1 MSSDDDNF
9 FSRWSRRKAQVRQGG
24 VQIEPAGQAAQET
37 ARQTAAMTAATAPG
51 PVSAALPGT
60 PAPVVP
66 AQPLAPV
73 TAAVPTEPPPTM
85 DDVAQL
91 TTASD
96 FRRFVAPG
104 VDSGVKNA
112 ALKTLFT
119 DPHFNVMD
127 GLDTYIDD
135 YNKPD
140 PLPASWLKKMT
151 QSAYLG
157 FLSDDEA
164 PAPAAADAPRP
175 EPEAAHPETPTSHE
189 DADLR
194 LQPNDA
200 AGRQVDDPG
209 HAGAGEDAGREH

>member
-1 MSSDDDNF
+1 MSPDDDNF
-9 FSRWSRRKAQVRQGG
+9 FSRWSRRKAQVRQGA
-24 VQIEPAGQAAQET
+24 VSIEPPGQTGQNTAGE
-37 ARQTAAMTAATAPG
+37 TAATVPG
-51 PVSAALPGT
+51 AVSAALPGT
-60 PAPVVP
+60 PSPVAAIQP
-66 AQPLAPV
+66 AEPA
-73 TAAVPTEPPPTM
+73 TAAVPTEPPPTL

-104 VDSGVKNA
+104 VDSGVSNA
-112 ALKTLFT
+112 ALKKLFT

-157 FLSDDEA
+157 FLADDEA
-164 PAPAAADAPRP
+164 SDPALADAPRP
-175 EPEAAHPETPTSHE
+175 GPEAAHPETPTSHE

-200 AGRQVDDPG
+200 AGRQGADPG

>member
-1 MSSDDDNF
+1 MSPDDDNF

-24 VQIEPAGQAAQET
+24 VPIEPPGQAVQNLAEKT
-37 ARQTAAMTAATAPG
+37 AGKTAATASG
-51 PVSAALPGT
+51 ALPESLPGH

-66 AQPLAPV
+66 VQPE
-73 TAAVPTEPPPTM
+73 AAETPEVPTEPQPTM

-91 TTASD
+91 TTGSD

-104 VDSGVKNA
+104 VDSDVKNA

-157 FLSDDEA
+157 FLADDEA
-164 PAPAAADAPRP
+164 SDPASARAPRP

>member
-1 MSSDDDNF
+1 VTPI
-9 FSRWSRRKAQVRQGG
+9 Q
-24 VQIEPAGQAAQET
+24 PA
-37 ARQTAAMTAATAPG
+37 APD
-51 PVSAALPGT
+51 
-60 PAPVVP
+60 
-66 AQPLAPV
+66 
-73 TAAVPTEPPPTM
+73 TAAVPAEPQPTM

-140 PLPASWLKKMT
+140 PMPASWLKKMT

-157 FLSDDEA
+157 FLADDEA
-164 PAPAAADAPRP
+164 SDPALAKAPRP
-175 EPEAAHPETPTSHE
+175 GPEAAHPETPTSHE

-200 AGRQVDDPG
+200 VGRQVDDPG